1 MDSQQI
7 PIGTISVSRGLRLT
21 MTEQGWRAETQH
33 RKLRRLNGW
42 DYHRPCTYLIT
53 IGCQRHQTPPRPIGI
68 PDDDRSVQPLP
79 AEWRYPEWLLRAYS
93 KAGRPH
99 LFGEVAGRA
108 GAAFAVGAGAMGAV
122 GVMGSAPEAQSTWA
136 AAVGPS
142 SSSSSASS
150 SAALIALTPFG
161 LEVDA
166 LIRAIPTWC
175 PQVRILR
182 HVVMPNH
189 IHMVVQVIAHL
200 PEKQALGNVINRFK
214 SYVNRAYKHIA
225 LGLPASTLVE
235 VANAKPAQSLTQ
247 HYVRKQGRGCTHPKN
262 GLVFEADFHDRIAF
276 SQQQLQ
282 RMLQYV
288 DDNPKRLWQITQN
301 RQYFV
306 RLHNLPITMPY
317 LPTGGTKGWGRCQ
330 AELTGLLAPITYDPP
345 LPTAQQTNE
354 QSADWQANPPQRQT
368 VTFNMM
374 GNRFLLDSPCSIQ
387 IQVSRKASAE
397 EIAAYQADI
406 LAACEHG
413 VVPVSPCISPGERQ
427 IARAVLEAAFPLIV
441 LMPRGIPADMKQ
453 KVGYAEYYEACAAGR
468 LLMLSPWGYQEKE
481 QELQRWQCL
490 FLNDLALQLTLDN
503 NFLSEDTE

>member
-79 AEWRYPEWLLRAYS
+79 AAWRYPEWLLRAYS

-99 LFGEVAGRA
+99 LFGEVAGCA
-108 GAAFAVGAGAMGAV
+108 GAAFAV
-122 GVMGSAPEAQSTWA
+122 GSAPEAQSTA
-136 AAVGPS
+136 
-142 SSSSSASS
+142 SA

-189 IHMVVQVIAHL
+189 IHMVMQVIARL

-354 QSADWQANPPQRQT
+354 QPADRQANPPQRQT

-453 KVGYAEYYEACAAGR
+453 KVGYTEYYEACAAGR

>member
-1 MDSQQI
+1 MNSQQI

-108 GAAFAVGAGAMGAV
+108 GAASAV
-122 GVMGSAPEAQSTWA
+122 GSAPEAQSTWA
-136 AAVGPS
+136 AAVCP
-142 SSSSSASS
+142 SSSSASS

-189 IHMVVQVIAHL
+189 IHMVMQVIARL

-345 LPTAQQTNE
+345 LPTAQQMNE
-354 QSADWQANPPQRQT
+354 QPADWQANPPQRQT

-453 KVGYAEYYEACAAGR
+453 KVGYTEYYEACAAGR

-490 FLNDLALQLTLDN
+490 FLNDLSLQLTLDN

>member
-1 MDSQQI
+1 
-7 PIGTISVSRGLRLT
+7 
-21 MTEQGWRAETQH
+21 
-33 RKLRRLNGW
+33 
-42 DYHRPCTYLIT
+42 
-53 IGCQRHQTPPRPIGI
+53 
-68 PDDDRSVQPLP
+68 
-79 AEWRYPEWLLRAYS
+79 
-93 KAGRPH
+93 
-99 LFGEVAGRA
+99 
-108 GAAFAVGAGAMGAV
+108 
-122 GVMGSAPEAQSTWA
+122 
-136 AAVGPS
+136 
-142 SSSSSASS
+142 
-150 SAALIALTPFG
+150 
-161 LEVDA
+161 
-166 LIRAIPTWC
+166 
-175 PQVRILR
+175 
-182 HVVMPNH
+182 MPNH
-189 IHMVVQVIAHL
+189 IHMVVQVIARL

-330 AELTGLLAPITYDPP
+330 AKLTGLLAPITYDPP

-354 QSADWQANPPQRQT
+354 QPADWQANPPQRQT

-413 VVPVSPCISPGERQ
+413 VVPVSPCISSGERQ

>member
-99 LFGEVAGRA
+99 LFGEVAGRE
-108 GAAFAVGAGAMGAV
+108 GAASAV
-122 GVMGSAPEAQSTWA
+122 GSAPEAQSTA
-136 AAVGPS
+136 
-142 SSSSSASS
+142 SA

-166 LIRAIPTWC
+166 LIRAIPAWC

-189 IHMVVQVIAHL
+189 IHMVVQVIARL

-235 VANAKPAQSLTQ
+235 VAS
-247 HYVRKQGRGCTHPKN
+247 
-262 GLVFEADFHDRIAF
+262 
-276 SQQQLQ
+276 
-282 RMLQYV
+282 
-288 DDNPKRLWQITQN
+288 
-301 RQYFV
+301 
-306 RLHNLPITMPY
+306 
-317 LPTGGTKGWGRCQ
+317 
-330 AELTGLLAPITYDPP
+330 
-345 LPTAQQTNE
+345 
-354 QSADWQANPPQRQT
+354 
-368 VTFNMM
+368 
-374 GNRFLLDSPCSIQ
+374 
-387 IQVSRKASAE
+387 
-397 EIAAYQADI
+397 
-406 LAACEHG
+406 
-413 VVPVSPCISPGERQ
+413 
-427 IARAVLEAAFPLIV
+427 
-441 LMPRGIPADMKQ
+441 
-453 KVGYAEYYEACAAGR
+453 
-468 LLMLSPWGYQEKE
+468 
-481 QELQRWQCL
+481 
-490 FLNDLALQLTLDN
+490 TLR
-503 NFLSEDTE
+503 

>member
-99 LFGEVAGRA
+99 LCGEVAGRA
-108 GAAFAVGAGAMGAV
+108 GAASAVGAGAMGAV
-122 GVMGSAPEAQSTWA
+122 GAMGSAPEAQSTWA
-136 AAVGPS
+136 ANVCA
-142 SSSSSASS
+142 SSSSASS

-189 IHMVVQVIAHL
+189 IHMVVQVIARL

-235 VANAKPAQSLTQ
+235 VANAKPVQSLTQ

-354 QSADWQANPPQRQT
+354 QPADWQANPPQRQT

-490 FLNDLALQLTLDN
+490 FLNDLSLQLTLDN

>member
-122 GVMGSAPEAQSTWA
+122 GAMGSAPEAQSTWA
-136 AAVGPS
+136 AAVCA
-142 SSSSSASS
+142 SSSSASS

-189 IHMVVQVIAHL
+189 IHMVVQVIARL

-235 VANAKPAQSLTQ
+235 VANAKPVQSLTQ

-354 QSADWQANPPQRQT
+354 QPADWQANPPQRQT

-490 FLNDLALQLTLDN
+490 FLNDLSLQLTLDN

>member
-108 GAAFAVGAGAMGAV
+108 GAASAVGAGAMGAV
-122 GVMGSAPEAQSTWA
+122 GAMGSAPEAQSTWA
-136 AAVGPS
+136 AAVCA
-142 SSSSSASS
+142 SSSSASS

-166 LIRAIPTWC
+166 LIRAIPAWC

-189 IHMVVQVIAHL
+189 IHMVVQVIARL

-235 VANAKPAQSLTQ
+235 VANAKPVQSLTQ

-354 QSADWQANPPQRQT
+354 QPADWQANPPQRQT

-490 FLNDLALQLTLDN
+490 FLNDLSLQLTLDN

>member
-1 MDSQQI
+1 MNSQQI
-7 PIGTISVSRGLRLT
+7 PIGTVSVSRGLRLT

-108 GAAFAVGAGAMGAV
+108 GAASAV
-122 GVMGSAPEAQSTWA
+122 GSAPEAQSTA
-136 AAVGPS
+136 
-142 SSSSSASS
+142 SA

-189 IHMVVQVIAHL
+189 IHMVVQVIARL
-200 PEKQALGNVINRFK
+200 PENQALGNVINRFK

-235 VANAKPAQSLTQ
+235 VANAKPVQSLTQ

-354 QSADWQANPPQRQT
+354 QPADWQANPPQRQT

-441 LMPRGIPADMKQ
+441 LMPRGIPTDMKQ

-468 LLMLSPWGYQEKE
+468 LLMLSP
-481 QELQRWQCL
+481 
-490 FLNDLALQLTLDN
+490 
-503 NFLSEDTE
+503 

>member
-79 AEWRYPEWLLRAYS
+79 AAWRYPEWLLRAYS

-108 GAAFAVGAGAMGAV
+108 GAASAVG
-122 GVMGSAPEAQSTWA
+122 SALEAQSTA
-136 AAVGPS
+136 
-142 SSSSSASS
+142 SASS

-189 IHMVVQVIAHL
+189 IHMVVQVIARL

-354 QSADWQANPPQRQT
+354 QPADWQANPPQRQT

-453 KVGYAEYYEACAAGR
+453 KVGYTEYYEACAAGR

-490 FLNDLALQLTLDN
+490 FLNDLSLQLTLDN

>member
-108 GAAFAVGAGAMGAV
+108 GAASAV
-122 GVMGSAPEAQSTWA
+122 GSAPEAQSTWA
-136 AAVGPS
+136 AAVCP
-142 SSSSSASS
+142 SSSSASS

-189 IHMVVQVIAHL
+189 IHMVVQVIARL

-288 DDNPKRLWQITQN
+288 DDNPKRLWQIAQN

-354 QSADWQANPPQRQT
+354 QPADWQANPPQRQT

>member
-108 GAAFAVGAGAMGAV
+108 GAASAVGAGAMGAV
-122 GVMGSAPEAQSTWA
+122 GAMGSAPEAQSTWA
-136 AAVGPS
+136 AAVCA
-142 SSSSSASS
+142 SSSSASS

-189 IHMVVQVIAHL
+189 IHMVVQVIARL

-235 VANAKPAQSLTQ
+235 VANAKPVQSLTQ

-354 QSADWQANPPQRQT
+354 QPADWQANPPQRQT

-490 FLNDLALQLTLDN
+490 FLNDLSLQLTLDN

>member
-68 PDDDRSVQPLP
+68 PDDDRSVQPFP
-79 AEWRYPEWLLRAYS
+79 AAWRYPEWLLRAYS

-108 GAAFAVGAGAMGAV
+108 GAASAVGAGAMGAV
-122 GVMGSAPEAQSTWA
+122 GAMGSAPEAQSTWA
-136 AAVGPS
+136 AAVCP
-142 SSSSSASS
+142 SSSSASS

-189 IHMVVQVIAHL
+189 IHMVVQVIARL

-354 QSADWQANPPQRQT
+354 QPADWQANPPQRQT

-490 FLNDLALQLTLDN
+490 FLNDLSLQLTLDN